1 MEIVRPVSGDGA
13 GGGRIVKGTGDG
25 GRPTGETCPVMR
37 PGHECRISRSGTLGG
52 LGQTEGQLFRRR
64 AALCCPLA
72 FPMRKDRPRFLA
84 DLWKATLIRSKRQ
97 SKVLHNAPMSRAPS
111 SIWTWRI
118 ITDDHQDSSVVRD
131 PRRGMAQDRNR
142 PGPRGFDQR
151 VGRGLRSTEER
162 RVGKECVSTGRSRV
176 WPEL

>member
-1 MEIVRPVSGDGA
+1 MFLLFFFFSSRRRHTRCALVTGVQTCALPISADDVRAEIYLRRHRMEIVRPVSGDGA

-84 DLWKATLIRSKRQ
+84 DLWKARS
-97 SKVLHNAPMSRAPS
+97 
-111 SIWTWRI
+111 
-118 ITDDHQDSSVVRD
+118 
-131 PRRGMAQDRNR
+131 
-142 PGPRGFDQR
+142 
-151 VGRGLRSTEER
+151 EEHT
-162 RVGKECVSTGRSRV
+162 SD
-176 WPEL
+176 L

>member
-72 FPMRKDRPRFLA
+72 FPMRKDRPRSEEHTSEL
-84 DLWKATLIRSKRQ
+84 Q
-97 SKVLHNAPMSRAPS
+97 SLM
-111 SIWTWRI
+111 RI
-118 ITDDHQDSSVVRD
+118 SYAV
-131 PRRGMAQDRNR
+131 
-142 PGPRGFDQR
+142 FC
-151 VGRGLRSTEER
+151 L
-162 RVGKECVSTGRSRV
+162 KKKK
-176 WPEL
+176 

>member
-52 LGQTEGQLFRRR
+52 LGQTEGPLFRRR
-64 AALCCPLA
+64 ASLCCPLA

-84 DLWKATLIRSKRQ
+84 
-97 SKVLHNAPMSRAPS
+97 VLS
-111 SIWTWRI
+111 S
-118 ITDDHQDSSVVRD
+118 
-131 PRRGMAQDRNR
+131 
-142 PGPRGFDQR
+142 
-151 VGRGLRSTEER
+151 EER
-162 RVGKECVSTGRSRV
+162 RVGKDGVSWCRSR
-176 WPEL
+176 WSPYI